1 MLFIITIF
9 FSKMKRER
17 SEEYWFAEYESR
29 TDEGDVL
36 RHDTGFFSSVDNA
49 KKFLETYMRQVESGV
64 PKFNA
69 ESALDD
75 IGVNLETT
83 FHSSPLGYFYKWKLV
98 NIEEELDKKLK

>member
-1 MLFIITIF
+1 
-9 FSKMKRER
+9 MKRER

-36 RHDTGFFSSVDNA
+36 RHDTGFFSSVENA
-49 KKFLETYMRQVESGV
+49 KKFLETYMRQVESGN

-75 IGVNLETT
+75 IGVNTEAT
-83 FHSSPLGYFYKWKLV
+83 FESYGYFYKWKLV